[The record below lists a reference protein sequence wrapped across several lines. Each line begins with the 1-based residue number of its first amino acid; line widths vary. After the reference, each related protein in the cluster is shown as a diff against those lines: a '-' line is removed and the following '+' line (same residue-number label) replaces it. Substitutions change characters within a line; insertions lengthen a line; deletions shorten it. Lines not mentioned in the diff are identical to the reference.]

1 MYYLLYYLERP
12 DNKDNFNQAVGD
24 CIMDLMINVCA
35 LCKFHP
41 ILGEIVS
48 ELFIVPC
55 NYALRDE
62 EWKNFKMWHFCD
74 ALATWPKILQQEELL
89 SPRMSRRKLSI
100 SFNQA
105 PDQISINQSKDPSL
119 REITDPLPNTYID
132 STSEKQ
138 YPNPNPNKSFDET
151 MKEKKTSV
159 DDDNDSSQ
167 EPDELLIYD
176 REDEDHMP
184 VHSSAH
190 SDQGYHTCSCS

>member
-12 DNKDNFNQAVGD
+12 NNKDNFNQAVGD
-24 CIMDLMINVCA
+24 CIMDLLINVCA

-62 EWKNFKMWHFCD
+62 EWINFKMWHFCD
-74 ALATWPKILQQEELL
+74 ALATWPKILQPDELL

-119 REITDPLPNTYID
+119 REITDPLPNSNID
-132 STSEKQ
+132 STPKKNFS
-138 YPNPNPNKSFDET
+138 NSNKSFDET

-159 DDDNDSSQ
+159 DDDNDSSHDH
-167 EPDELLIYD
+167 DELLIYD
-176 REDEDHMP
+176 REDEDPMP
-184 VHSSAH
+184 AHSSAH

>member
-12 DNKDNFNQAVGD
+12 NNKDNFNQAVGD
-24 CIMDLMINVCA
+24 CIMDLLINVCA

-74 ALATWPKILQQEELL
+74 ALETWPKILQQDELL

-119 REITDPLPNTYID
+119 REIKDPLPKSYID
-132 STSEKQ
+132 STPKKNFS
-138 YPNPNPNKSFDET
+138 NPNKSFDET
-151 MKEKKTSV
+151 MKEKKASV
-159 DDDNDSSQ
+159 DDENDSSQ

-184 VHSSAH
+184 APSLAH

>member
-1 MYYLLYYLERP
+1 
-12 DNKDNFNQAVGD
+12 
-24 CIMDLMINVCA
+24 MDLLINVCA

-62 EWKNFKMWHFCD
+62 EWTNFKMWHFCD
-74 ALATWPKILQQEELL
+74 SLATWPKILQQDELL

-100 SFNQA
+100 SFNQD

-119 REITDPLPNTYID
+119 REIKDPLPNSYKD
-132 STSEKQ
+132 STPKKNFS
-138 YPNPNPNKSFDET
+138 NPNKSFDET
-151 MKEKKTSV
+151 MKEKKASV
-159 DDDNDSSQ
+159 DDDIDSSQ

-184 VHSSAH
+184 APSPAH